1 MISIIIPTY
10 MEEKNIGLTI
20 KSIKKEMK
28 KIGKK
33 YEIIVVDKYS
43 KDKTTK
49 IAKRLGAKVLY
60 DEFGK
65 GSALIKGFNSA
76 KGNVLISMD
85 ADLSNRAEELP
96 LLIDAVE
103 NNFDACF
110 GSRFILGGK
119 TEDMSLLR
127 KIGNKFFV
135 MLVNL
140 LYKTKYTDLCYGY
153 RSFKKSALKKMELK
167 EKGFGIETEMSI
179 KAVKKGLKVM
189 EIPSFEKKRLHGNSN
204 LKTFK
209 DGFVILKTI
218 CLSLQ
223 TNIK

>member
-10 MEEKNIGLTI
+10 MEEKNIGITI

-76 KGNVLISMD
+76 KGNILISID
-85 ADLSNRAEELP
+85 ADFSNRAEELP

-103 NNFDACF
+103 NGFDVCF

-127 KIGNKFFV
+127 YIGNKFFV

-153 RSFKKSALKKMELK
+153 RSLKKSAVKKLNLK

-179 KAVKKGLKVM
+179 KAVKKGLKVI
-189 EIPSFEKKRLHGNSN
+189 EFPSFEKKRLYGKSN
-204 LKTFK
+204 LKTFR
-209 DGFVILKTI
+209 DGFVDLKAILK
-218 CLSLQ
+218 
-223 TNIK
+223 NMRE

>member
-10 MEEKNIGLTI
+10 MEERNIGLTI

-103 NNFDACF
+103 NGFDACF

-119 TEDMSLLR
+119 TEDMPLLR

-153 RSFKKSALKKMELK
+153 RSFKKSAFKKLDLK

-179 KAVKKGLKVM
+179 KAVKKGLKVI
-189 EIPSFEKKRLHGNSN
+189 EIPSFEKKRLHGKSN

-218 CLSLQ
+218 LSSLFKD
-223 TNIK
+223 N

>member
-10 MEEKNIGLTI
+10 MEEKNIGLVI

-28 KIGKK
+28 KIEKK

-76 KGNVLISMD
+76 KGKILISID

-103 NNFDACF
+103 DGFDACF
-110 GSRFILGGK
+110 GSRFIIGGK

-127 KIGNKFFV
+127 YIGNKFFV

-140 LYKTKYTDLCYGY
+140 LYRTKYTDLCYGY
-153 RSFKKSALKKMELK
+153 RSFKKSAVKKMDLK

-179 KAVKKGLKVM
+179 KAVKKGLKVI
-189 EIPSFEKKRLHGNSN
+189 EFPSFEKKRLYGKSN
-204 LKTFK
+204 LKTFR
-209 DGFVILKTI
+209 DGFVDLKAILK
-218 CLSLQ
+218 
-223 TNIK
+223 NMRE